1 MKHQPAPAHAARAGQ
16 AAQAEQDAAAAP
28 AQAGPAA
35 DGSVDPGA
43 GPADPGAGPA
53 VRIGRRVTELRRE
66 RGLSLSELA
75 ARAGIGK
82 ATLSGVEAGTR
93 NPTLETLYAI
103 TGQLGLPLA
112 AVLAEPAARRPAPG
126 FADVHGE
133 AVTAHLNAVFDEPTA
148 TFEFYRL
155 RIRPGRRQTSPAH
168 AAGVTEHLSV
178 FSGRGLAGPAH
189 APIPLAPGV
198 YATWQADRPHVFEAA
213 EEVVAALVIRSPRL
227 G

>member
-1 MKHQPAPAHAARAGQ
+1 MTPQPAVP
-16 AAQAEQDAAAAP
+16 
-28 AQAGPAA
+28 
-35 DGSVDPGA
+35 
-43 GPADPGAGPA
+43 GPADVPA
-53 VRIGRRVTELRRE
+53 ARIGRRVTELRRE

-112 AVLAEPAARRPAPG
+112 AVLAEPAEGAEPASGRGARRPEPG
-126 FADVHGE
+126 FADVHGD
-133 AVTAHLNAVFDEPTA
+133 AVTAHLHAVFEEPGV
-148 TFEFYRL
+148 TFEYYRL

-168 AAGVTEHLSV
+168 GPGVTEHLSV
-178 FSGRGLAGPAH
+178 FSGHGIAGPLD
-189 APIPLAPGV
+189 APIPLAPGG
-198 YATWQADRPHVFEAA
+198 YATWRADRPHVFEAA
-213 EEVVAALVIRSPRL
+213 EEVLAALVIRSPRT

>member
-1 MKHQPAPAHAARAGQ
+1 MPDASPTQASARTPA
-16 AAQAEQDAAAAP
+16 ELI
-28 AQAGPAA
+28 
-35 DGSVDPGA
+35 GA
-43 GPADPGAGPA
+43 
-53 VRIGRRVTELRRE
+53 RVTELRRE

-112 AVLAEPAARRPAPG
+112 AVLAEPAPDPTDPASPPRDREPG
-126 FADVHGE
+126 FADVHGD
-133 AVTAHLNAVFDEPTA
+133 AVTAHLHAVFEEPTA

-168 AAGVTEHLSV
+168 SPGTTEHLSV
-178 FSGRGLAGPAH
+178 FAGHGLAGPAD

-198 YATWQADRPHVFEAA
+198 YATWQADRPHVFEAV
-213 EEVVAALVIRSPRL
+213 EEVSAALMIRSPRFP
-227 G
+227 

>member
-1 MKHQPAPAHAARAGQ
+1 MPHQHAD
-16 AAQAEQDAAAAP
+16 DAAD
-28 AQAGPAA
+28 PAA
-35 DGSVDPGA
+35 SS
-43 GPADPGAGPA
+43 ADPAASAATASPA

-112 AVLAEPAARRPAPG
+112 AVLAEPASRRPEPG
-126 FADVHGE
+126 FADVHGD
-133 AVTAHLNAVFDEPTA
+133 AVTAHLHAVFEEPTA

-168 AAGVTEHLSV
+168 AAGTSEHLSV
-178 FSGRGLAGPAH
+178 FSGRGLAGPAD
-189 APIPLAPGV
+189 APIILAPGV
-198 YATWQADRPHVFEAA
+198 YAPWQADRPHVFEAA
-213 EEVVAALVIRSPRL
+213 EEVVAALMIRSPRSAAD
-227 G
+227 GGGPG

>member
-1 MKHQPAPAHAARAGQ
+1 MPDDTSTPDSSLTPA
-16 AAQAEQDAAAAP
+16 E
-28 AQAGPAA
+28 
-35 DGSVDPGA
+35 
-43 GPADPGAGPA
+43 
-53 VRIGRRVTELRRE
+53 RIGRRVTELRRE

-112 AVLAEPAARRPAPG
+112 AVLAEPVAGPAHLGMDLDRARDREPG
-126 FADVHGE
+126 FADVHGD
-133 AVTAHLNAVFDEPTA
+133 AVTAHLHAVFEEPAA

-168 AAGVTEHLSV
+168 SPGTTEHLSV
-178 FSGRGLAGPAH
+178 FTGRGLAGPAD
-189 APIPLAPGV
+189 APLPLVPGGYV
-198 YATWQADRPHVFEAA
+198 TWQADRPHVFEAT
-213 EEVVAALVIRSPRL
+213 EEVVAALMIRSPRL
-227 G
+227 PD

>member
-1 MKHQPAPAHAARAGQ
+1 MPDPPAPTP
-16 AAQAEQDAAAAP
+16 AELI
-28 AQAGPAA
+28 
-35 DGSVDPGA
+35 GA
-43 GPADPGAGPA
+43 
-53 VRIGRRVTELRRE
+53 RVTELRRE

-112 AVLAEPAARRPAPG
+112 AVLAERAADPPDPAHPARDREPG
-126 FADVHGE
+126 FADVHGD
-133 AVTAHLNAVFDEPTA
+133 AVTAHLHAVFEEPTA

-168 AAGVTEHLSV
+168 SPGTTEHLSV
-178 FSGRGLAGPAH
+178 FAGRGLAGPAD

-198 YATWQADRPHVFEAA
+198 YATWQADRPHVFEATD
-213 EEVVAALVIRSPRL
+213 EVDAALMIRSPRS

>member
-1 MKHQPAPAHAARAGQ
+1 MP
-16 AAQAEQDAAAAP
+16 DAAPPDAAP
-28 AQAGPAA
+28 TPAELI
-35 DGSVDPGA
+35 GA
-43 GPADPGAGPA
+43 
-53 VRIGRRVTELRRE
+53 RVAELRRE

-112 AVLAEPAARRPAPG
+112 AVLAEPAADPADPARDREPG
-126 FADVHGE
+126 FADVHGD
-133 AVTAHLNAVFDEPTA
+133 AVTAHLHAVFEEPTA

-168 AAGVTEHLSV
+168 SPGTTEHLSV
-178 FSGRGLAGPAH
+178 FAGHGLAGPADE
-189 APIPLAPGV
+189 PIPLAPGV
-198 YATWQADRPHVFEAA
+198 YATWQADRPHVFEAV
-213 EEVVAALVIRSPRL
+213 EEVSAALMIRSPRF

>member
-1 MKHQPAPAHAARAGQ
+1 MP
-16 AAQAEQDAAAAP
+16 EAAAP
-28 AQAGPAA
+28 TPAELI
-35 DGSVDPGA
+35 GA
-43 GPADPGAGPA
+43 
-53 VRIGRRVTELRRE
+53 RVTELRRE

-112 AVLAEPAARRPAPG
+112 AVLAEPAADPADPAHPARDREPG
-126 FADVHGE
+126 FADVHGD
-133 AVTAHLNAVFDEPTA
+133 AVTAHLHAVFEEPTA

-168 AAGVTEHLSV
+168 SPGTTEHLSV
-178 FSGRGLAGPAH
+178 FAGRGLAGPVDE
-189 APIPLAPGV
+189 PIPLAPGV
-198 YATWQADRPHVFEAA
+198 YATWQADRPHVFEAT
-213 EEVVAALVIRSPRL
+213 EEVSAALMIRSPRF

>member
-1 MKHQPAPAHAARAGQ
+1 MPDDTSTPI
-16 AAQAEQDAAAAP
+16 AAP
-28 AQAGPAA
+28 TPAE
-35 DGSVDPGA
+35 
-43 GPADPGAGPA
+43 
-53 VRIGRRVTELRRE
+53 RIGRRVTELRRE

-112 AVLAEPAARRPAPG
+112 AVLAEPTSDPAHPARDREPG
-126 FADVHGE
+126 FADVHGD
-133 AVTAHLNAVFDEPTA
+133 AVTAHLHAVFEEPTA

-168 AAGVTEHLSV
+168 SPGTTEHLSV
-178 FSGRGLAGPAH
+178 FSGRGLAGPVD
-189 APIPLAPGV
+189 APLPLVPGG
-198 YATWQADRPHVFEAA
+198 YATWQADRPHVFEAT
-213 EEVVAALVIRSPRL
+213 EEVVAALMIRSPRL
-227 G
+227 LG

>member
-1 MKHQPAPAHAARAGQ
+1 MTPQPAVP
-16 AAQAEQDAAAAP
+16 
-28 AQAGPAA
+28 
-35 DGSVDPGA
+35 
-43 GPADPGAGPA
+43 GPADVPA
-53 VRIGRRVTELRRE
+53 MRIGRRVTELRRE

-112 AVLAEPAARRPAPG
+112 AVLAEPAERAEPARRAGSAEPASRRPEPG
-126 FADVHGE
+126 FADVHGD
-133 AVTAHLNAVFDEPTA
+133 AVTAHLHAVFEEPGV
-148 TFEFYRL
+148 TFEYYRL

-168 AAGVTEHLSV
+168 GPGVTEHLSV
-178 FSGRGLAGPAH
+178 FSGRGLAGPLD
-189 APIPLAPGV
+189 APIPLAPGG
-198 YATWQADRPHVFEAA
+198 YATWRADRPHVFEAT
-213 EEVVAALVIRSPRL
+213 EEVLAALVIRSPRT

>member
-1 MKHQPAPAHAARAGQ
+1 MSDPTPA
-16 AAQAEQDAAAAP
+16 E
-28 AQAGPAA
+28 
-35 DGSVDPGA
+35 
-43 GPADPGAGPA
+43 
-53 VRIGRRVTELRRE
+53 RIGHRVTELRVE

-112 AVLAEPAARRPAPG
+112 AVLAEPAHEAHPARDREPG
-126 FADVHGE
+126 FADVHGD
-133 AVTAHLNAVFDEPTA
+133 AATAHLHAVFEEPTA

-155 RIRPGRRQTSPAH
+155 RIRPGARQTSPAH
-168 AAGVTEHLSV
+168 PPGTTEHLSV

-189 APIPLAPGV
+189 APIPLAPGAYV
-198 YATWQADRPHVFEAA
+198 TWQADVPHVFEAA
-213 EEVVAALVIRSPRL
+213 EEVVAALMIRSPRTA
-227 G
+227 

>member
-1 MKHQPAPAHAARAGQ
+1 MRVPAPAPETDTDAPTP
-16 AAQAEQDAAAAP
+16 AE
-28 AQAGPAA
+28 
-35 DGSVDPGA
+35 
-43 GPADPGAGPA
+43 
-53 VRIGRRVTELRRE
+53 RIGRRVTELRRE

-112 AVLAEPAARRPAPG
+112 AVLAEPAADPTDAADPAHPARDREPG
-126 FADVHGE
+126 FADVHGD
-133 AVTAHLNAVFDEPTA
+133 AVTAHLHAVFEEPAA

-168 AAGVTEHLSV
+168 SPGTTEHLSV
-178 FSGRGLAGPAH
+178 FSGHGLAGPED
-189 APIPLAPGV
+189 APIPLAPGA
-198 YATWQADRPHVFEAA
+198 YATWQADRPHVFEATQ
-213 EEVVAALVIRSPRL
+213 EVLASLVIRSPRR

>member
-1 MKHQPAPAHAARAGQ
+1 MPDDIPTLDFPPDSSLDSTPA
-16 AAQAEQDAAAAP
+16 E
-28 AQAGPAA
+28 
-35 DGSVDPGA
+35 
-43 GPADPGAGPA
+43 
-53 VRIGRRVTELRRE
+53 RIGRRVTELRRE

-112 AVLAEPAARRPAPG
+112 AVLAEPAAERAADPAHPGTDRAGAREPG
-126 FADVHGE
+126 FADVHGD
-133 AVTAHLNAVFDEPTA
+133 AVTAHLHAVFEEPTA

-168 AAGVTEHLSV
+168 SPGTTEHLSV
-178 FSGRGLAGPAH
+178 FTGRGLAGPAD
-189 APIPLAPGV
+189 APLPLVPGG
-198 YATWQADRPHVFEAA
+198 YATWQADRPHVFEAT
-213 EEVVAALVIRSPRL
+213 EEVVAALMIRSPRVPSL
-227 G
+227 PNVPG

>member
-1 MKHQPAPAHAARAGQ
+1 MPDDTPASVSTATPA
-16 AAQAEQDAAAAP
+16 E
-28 AQAGPAA
+28 
-35 DGSVDPGA
+35 
-43 GPADPGAGPA
+43 
-53 VRIGRRVTELRRE
+53 RIGRRVTELRRE

-112 AVLAEPAARRPAPG
+112 AVLAEPAAAHPEDGDPDRDRNREREPG
-126 FADVHGE
+126 FADVHGD
-133 AVTAHLNAVFDEPTA
+133 AVTAHLHAVFEEPTA

-168 AAGVTEHLSV
+168 SPGTTEHLSV
-178 FSGRGLAGPAH
+178 FSGRGLAGPAD
-189 APIPLAPGV
+189 APLPLVPGGYV
-198 YATWQADRPHVFEAA
+198 TWQADRPHVFEAT
-213 EEVVAALVIRSPRL
+213 EEVVAALMIRSPRDPR
-227 G
+227 

>member
-1 MKHQPAPAHAARAGQ
+1 MPDDTSTPI
-16 AAQAEQDAAAAP
+16 AAP
-28 AQAGPAA
+28 TPAE
-35 DGSVDPGA
+35 
-43 GPADPGAGPA
+43 
-53 VRIGRRVTELRRE
+53 RIGRRVAELRRE

-112 AVLAEPAARRPAPG
+112 AVLAEPTSDPAHPVRDREPG
-126 FADVHGE
+126 FADVHGD
-133 AVTAHLNAVFDEPTA
+133 AVTAHLHAVFEEPTA

-168 AAGVTEHLSV
+168 SAGTTEHLSV
-178 FSGRGLAGPAH
+178 FSGRGLAGSAD
-189 APIPLAPGV
+189 APLPLVPGG
-198 YATWQADRPHVFEAA
+198 YATWQADRPHVFEAT
-213 EEVVAALVIRSPRL
+213 EEVVAALMIRSPRL
-227 G
+227 LG

>member
-1 MKHQPAPAHAARAGQ
+1 MPDDTSTPI
-16 AAQAEQDAAAAP
+16 AAP
-28 AQAGPAA
+28 TPAE
-35 DGSVDPGA
+35 
-43 GPADPGAGPA
+43 
-53 VRIGRRVTELRRE
+53 RIGRRVTGLRRE

-112 AVLAEPAARRPAPG
+112 AVLAEPTSDPAHPDRDREPG
-126 FADVHGE
+126 FADVHGD
-133 AVTAHLNAVFDEPTA
+133 AVTAHLHAVFEEPTA

-168 AAGVTEHLSV
+168 SPGTTEHLSV
-178 FSGRGLAGPAH
+178 FAGRGLAGPAD
-189 APIPLAPGV
+189 APLPLVPGG
-198 YATWQADRPHVFEAA
+198 YATWQADRPHVFEAT
-213 EEVVAALVIRSPRL
+213 EEVVAALMIRSPRL
-227 G
+227 LG

>member
-1 MKHQPAPAHAARAGQ
+1 MPDDASTPVPIPTAVPTPA
-16 AAQAEQDAAAAP
+16 E
-28 AQAGPAA
+28 
-35 DGSVDPGA
+35 
-43 GPADPGAGPA
+43 
-53 VRIGRRVTELRRE
+53 RIGRRVTELRRE

-112 AVLAEPAARRPAPG
+112 AVLAEPAAESAGLGVGSGAGVGAGRDRAHQREPG
-126 FADVHGE
+126 FADVHGD
-133 AVTAHLNAVFDEPTA
+133 AVTAHLHAVFEEPTA

-168 AAGVTEHLSV
+168 SPGTTEHLSV
-178 FSGRGLAGPAH
+178 FSGRGLAGPAD
-189 APIPLAPGV
+189 APLPLAPGG
-198 YATWQADRPHVFEAA
+198 YATWQADRPHVFEAD
-213 EEVVAALVIRSPRL
+213 EEVVAALMIRSPRRQQPS
-227 G
+227 

>member
-1 MKHQPAPAHAARAGQ
+1 MPDAFPTDASARTPA
-16 AAQAEQDAAAAP
+16 ELI
-28 AQAGPAA
+28 
-35 DGSVDPGA
+35 GA
-43 GPADPGAGPA
+43 
-53 VRIGRRVTELRRE
+53 RVTELRRE

-112 AVLAEPAARRPAPG
+112 AVLAEPAPDPTDPVSPARDREPG
-126 FADVHGE
+126 FADVHGD
-133 AVTAHLNAVFDEPTA
+133 AVTAHLHAVFEEPTA

-168 AAGVTEHLSV
+168 SPGTTEHLSV
-178 FSGRGLAGPAH
+178 FAGHGLAGPAD
-189 APIPLAPGV
+189 APISLAPGV
-198 YATWQADRPHVFEAA
+198 YATWQADRPHVFEAV
-213 EEVVAALVIRSPRL
+213 EEVSAALMIRSPRFP
-227 G
+227 

>member
-1 MKHQPAPAHAARAGQ
+1 MPDRTAPTPA
-16 AAQAEQDAAAAP
+16 ELI
-28 AQAGPAA
+28 
-35 DGSVDPGA
+35 GA
-43 GPADPGAGPA
+43 
-53 VRIGRRVTELRRE
+53 RVTELRRE

-112 AVLAEPAARRPAPG
+112 AVLAEPPADPPDPARPARDREPG
-126 FADVHGE
+126 FADVHGD
-133 AVTAHLNAVFDEPTA
+133 AVTAHLHAVFEEPTA
-148 TFEFYRL
+148 VFEFYRL

-168 AAGVTEHLSV
+168 SPGTTEHLSV
-178 FSGRGLAGPAH
+178 FAGRGLAGPADD
-189 APIPLAPGV
+189 PIPLAPGV
-198 YATWQADRPHVFEAA
+198 YATWQADRPHVFEATD
-213 EEVVAALVIRSPRL
+213 EVTAALMIRSPRS